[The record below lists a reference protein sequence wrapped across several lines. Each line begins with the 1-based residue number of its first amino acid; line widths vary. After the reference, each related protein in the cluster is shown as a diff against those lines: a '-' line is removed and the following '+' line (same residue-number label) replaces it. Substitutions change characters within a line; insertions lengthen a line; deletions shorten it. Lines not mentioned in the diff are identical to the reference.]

1 MTGEPAEETMMLP
14 YQIYQALSEERTR
27 ELVAAAKR
35 RELVAAAKRHDQ
47 VAAARYDS
55 RDATASSS
63 RLNGLTARIMSL
75 LNASRGAR
83 ARSTVTSA
91 RGGGSTMTSGSAAG
105 PIGCSA

>member
-1 MTGEPAEETMMLP
+1 MLP

-35 RELVAAAKRHDQ
+35 HELIAAAKRHEL

-55 RDATASSS
+55 RDTTQSSLHL
-63 RLNGLTARIMSL
+63 RGLTARIAGL
-75 LNASRGAR
+75 LNGSRGAR
-83 ARSTVTSA
+83 TRSTVTSV

-105 PIGCSA
+105 PVGCSA